1 MAGAALCIVL
11 REPAPGTE
19 PNLATI
25 NALKD
30 QGAKVE
36 YVFCDLSDLAA
47 VKGLFQKALDAMGD
61 TIDILVN
68 CAGIQRRSP
77 SVSFS
82 EQDWDDV
89 SAFCSIFVPE
99 PE

>member
-1 MAGAALCIVL
+1 M
-11 REPAPGTE
+11 
-19 PNLATI
+19 
-25 NALKD
+25 
-30 QGAKVE
+30 
-36 YVFCDLSDLAA
+36 FCDLSDLAA
-47 VKGLFQKALDAMGD
+47 VKGLFQKALDAMGG

-89 SAFCSIFVPE
+89 SAFFSIFVPE